1 MAPIIESLV
10 NERLFNSDLSRYS
23 FVTRVLFSGYRHQ
36 SNAILTALFREA
48 GERPS
53 IGLDLIYVCMCMC
66 MFMYVCQI
74 CVDTLNYMYDI
85 YLASILLRTSTNT
98 YL

>member
-1 MAPIIESLV
+1 MAPIIESWV

-66 MFMYVCQI
+66 RYSQLCI
-74 CVDTLNYMYDI
+74 CM
-85 YLASILLRTSTNT
+85 TST
-98 YL
+98 

>member
-1 MAPIIESLV
+1 MAPIIESWV
-10 NERLFNSDLSRYS
+10 NERLFNSDLSRYI

-53 IGLDLIYVCMCMC
+53 IGLFLYKYVCMC
-66 MFMYVCQI
+66 MFMYVSQI